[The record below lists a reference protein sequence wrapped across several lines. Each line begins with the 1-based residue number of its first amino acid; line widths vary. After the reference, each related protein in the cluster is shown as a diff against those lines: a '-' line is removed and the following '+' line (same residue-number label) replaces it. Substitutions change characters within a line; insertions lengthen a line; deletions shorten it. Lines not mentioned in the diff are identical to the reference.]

1 MIAAFLLLVGFT
13 TIVAVAWGLTLR
25 PTPRLDIRPAQ
36 DVRHVLRGSRVH
48 RERQRIPTV
57 RA

>member
-13 TIVAVAWGLTLR
+13 LVIAVAWGLALTC
-25 PTPRLDIRPAQ
+25 PERLDITPAQ

-48 RERQRIPTV
+48 RQRQAIPRI
-57 RA
+57 

>member
-13 TIVAVAWGLTLR
+13 MIVIVAWGLALR
-25 PTPRLDIRPAQ
+25 PERLDIRPAQ
-36 DVRHVLRGSRVH
+36 DVRHVLRGPRVH
-48 RERQRIPTV
+48 GERQRIPTV

>member
-13 TIVAVAWGLTLR
+13 LVIAVAWGLALTR
-25 PTPRLDIRPAQ
+25 PERLDIRPAQ

-48 RERQRIPTV
+48 RERQRIEV
-57 RA
+57 IR